1 MNSITILKQSGG
13 IVRSVAGEDYISG
26 LVAYIPDAD
35 LPSGFATS
43 DRIKEVGTIES
54 AEALGIVSTSAVWLV
69 KVLHYHISEFFRINP
84 TGSLFIGLFT
94 KPASTYDF
102 ADVKTIQNYAEG
114 RIRQVGVYAPD
125 KSFASGDI
133 TALQGVATT
142 LEAEFMPLSI
152 IYAATI
158 ANVTGLEAMAATGQ
172 ANVSLVVG
180 QEGDGLGATLYE
192 ASAAGVDPKKSVSV
206 LGLALGAVS
215 KASVH
220 ESIAWIEKFP
230 AGINNPALCDGTLVK
245 EMDQAT
251 ITTLDGKRVLFLR
264 KHGGIAGSY
273 FNDSHTLDLATSDY
287 AYIEAVRTMD
297 KAIRGIRTYLLP
309 KLSGPVKVDSNTGKL
324 ATDTSAYL
332 NVIAGKAL
340 EDMEKNGEISG
351 YSCEIDDT
359 VNVLETGEIVFVIKK
374 VPIGV
379 ARKFKVKISYTT
391 NI

>member
-1 MNSITILKQSGG
+1 
-13 IVRSVAGEDYISG
+13 
-26 LVAYIPDAD
+26 
-35 LPSGFATS
+35 
-43 DRIKEVGTIES
+43 
-54 AEALGIVSTSAVWLV
+54 
-69 KVLHYHISEFFRINP
+69 
-84 TGSLFIGLFT
+84 
-94 KPASTYDF
+94 
-102 ADVKTIQNYAEG
+102 
-114 RIRQVGVYAPD
+114 
-125 KSFASGDI
+125 
-133 TALQGVATT
+133 
-142 LEAEFMPLSI
+142 MPLSI

-158 ANVTGLEAMAATGQ
+158 ANVTGLAAMAATGQ

-309 KLSGPVKVDSNTGKL
+309 KLSGPVKVDSTTGKL